1 MLSLTEWAMI
11 FKPNVPKPNGFI
23 LLEVLIAMSL
33 IAGAWIGLINQYQVM
48 AMRFVQ
54 SQEKRIQIRAQMN
67 QFEIA
72 QVKPK

>member
-1 MLSLTEWAMI
+1 
-11 FKPNVPKPNGFI
+11 
-23 LLEVLIAMSL
+23 
-33 IAGAWIGLINQYQVM
+33 
-48 AMRFVQ
+48 MRFVQ

>member
-1 MLSLTEWAMI
+1 MI
-11 FKPNVPKPNGFI
+11 SKPNVSKANGFI

-33 IAGAWIGLINQYQVM
+33 IAGAWMGLANQYQVM

-54 SQEKRIQIRAQMN
+54 SQERRIQIQEQMN

>member
-11 FKPNVPKPNGFI
+11 PKPNVSKPNGFI

-33 IAGAWIGLINQYQVM
+33 IAGAWIGLISQYQVM